1 MAEPSKSTESE
12 RTIDVAPSGA
22 VRSGPPSPASAGA
35 HAELARVDSVG
46 LTRGRKVLALA
57 IAAVSDGV
65 SMFSAFTPPV
75 QIGVD
80 VVTAA
85 LLFGV
90 MGFRWPLLPA
100 LAVEAVPGLAVF
112 PTWSV
117 AVGVLVGVTPTAPT
131 TPTPP
136 RA

>member
-1 MAEPSKSTESE
+1 MADPTRPDAPP

-22 VRSGPPSPASAGA
+22 VQSTPHASSAAAAKG
-35 HAELARVDSVG
+35 DVG
-46 LTRGRKVLALA
+46 GLSRGRKVSALA
-57 IAAVSDGV
+57 IAAISDGV

-75 QIGVD
+75 QIAVD
-80 VVTAA
+80 VVTAG

-117 AVGVLVGVTPTAPT
+117 AVGVLVGITPT
-131 TPTPP
+131 TPAASEPE
-136 RA
+136 RR